1 MFGPNLSHGKKQVL
15 NLTTWPIYDLEDG
28 IFFVFGFR
36 DCSNSTNSNVSYA
49 CKGSTLDL

>member
-28 IFFVFGFR
+28 IFLVYSQSFIWE
-36 DCSNSTNSNVSYA
+36 A
-49 CKGSTLDL
+49 KQM